1 MSRVAVI
8 GEPARIRGWT
18 LTGVRV
24 LTAEDAAQVRSA
36 WQSLGADIQVVI
48 LTQNAAGYLADQIAD
63 PGDRLPVVLPP

>member
-8 GEPARIRGWT
+8 GEPAGVRRWE

-24 LTAEDAAQVRSA
+24 LTAEDADQVRSA
-36 WQSLGADIQVVI
+36 WQSLGAEIQVVL
-48 LTQNAAGYLADQIAD
+48 LTQHAAGHLADQIAD